1 MTSQAPTW
9 SLSEAAVAIGAR
21 LRAAGQTATELSI
34 QGVTTDSRSDSKG
47 CLFVALRGERFD
59 GHDYVTK
66 AAESGA
72 IGALVDHAIDCP
84 LPQLIVDD
92 CRLALG
98 RLAAAWRKRIPAR
111 IIAITGSNGKTTVK
125 EMVAAILSG
134 VGTTRAT
141 AGNLNNDIGMPLT
154 LLAARDEQF
163 LVLEMGANHHGEI
176 GYLTEI
182 ARPDVA
188 LITNAGRAHL
198 EGFGSVEGVAHAKG
212 EIARGLPADGTF
224 VFMAE
229 VPWTPL
235 WQQLA
240 DGRPTLSF
248 GTGPSADVGADE
260 QAITQTWDQNGFRSR
275 FTARMRNAEFEIALA
290 LAGSHNVRNA
300 LAAIAGTLALGIE
313 PLAIRAGLEQ
323 LRPVKRRL
331 QPRRTAS
338 GARLIDDSYNANP
351 DSLAA
356 AVDVLTS
363 IPIENVGRYLLVL
376 GDFGELGADSTE
388 VHREMGVAAHASG
401 ADALY
406 AVGALSTHAVEG
418 FGAGGRHFADQPSL
432 IDSLLADLRPAD
444 LILVK
449 GSRRAAMDL
458 VADALCS
465 PGQNQGQGAR
475 ARTGT
480 RTARRINH
488 ALAPDR
494 LAQPV
499 SKRLQRVSLSDPANH
514 SRRAHRAG
522 HLAADRPSAD
532 PLAQCLQGRPDRA
545 Q

>member
-1 MTSQAPTW
+1 MTRQAPTW
-9 SLSEAAVAIGAR
+9 TLGEAAAAIGAQ
-21 LRAAGQTATELSI
+21 LHATEPSSADLSI
-34 QGVTTDSRSDSKG
+34 TGITTDSRGDCQG
-47 CLFVALRGERFD
+47 RLFVALRGERFN
-59 GHDYVTK
+59 GHDYLTK

-72 IGALVDHAIDCP
+72 IGAVVDQAMDGP
-84 LPQLIVDD
+84 LPQLVVDD

-98 RLAAAWRKRIPAR
+98 RLAAAWRDRIPAR

-134 VGTTRAT
+134 AGTTRAT

-163 LVLEMGANHHGEI
+163 LILEMGANHHGEI
-176 GYLTEI
+176 GYLTDI

-224 VFMAE
+224 VFMAD

-240 DGRPTLSF
+240 DGRPRLSF
-248 GTGPSADVGADE
+248 GTGPSAEVGADE
-260 QAITQTWDQNGFRSR
+260 QAITQTWDEEGFRSQ
-275 FTARMRNAEFEIALA
+275 FTVHVRDVQLDIALA

-300 LAAIAGTLALGIE
+300 LAAIAGTVALGIE
-313 PLAIRAGLEQ
+313 LPTIRAGLEQ

-356 AVDVLTS
+356 AVDVLTAL
-363 IPIENVGRYLLVL
+363 PIDDRGRYLLVL
-376 GDFGELGADSTE
+376 GDFGELGADSIE
-388 VHREMGVAAHASG
+388 VHREMGVAARASG
-401 ADALY
+401 ANALY
-406 AVGALSTHAVEG
+406 AVGALSRHATEG
-418 FGAGGRHFADQPSL
+418 FGTGARHFPDQQSL
-432 IDSLLADLRPAD
+432 IDALLVDICPAD

-458 VADALCS
+458 VADALCASS
-465 PGQNQGQGAR
+465 PTQSTETN
-475 ARTGT
+475 
-480 RTARRINH
+480 
-488 ALAPDR
+488 
-494 LAQPV
+494 
-499 SKRLQRVSLSDPANH
+499 
-514 SRRAHRAG
+514 
-522 HLAADRPSAD
+522 
-532 PLAQCLQGRPDRA
+532 
-545 Q
+545 